1 MRQLKIAAVLIVA
14 IALQSALRAVWQ
26 PLAYVDLTLVLVV
39 HFALQRE
46 PLNALFVAAAAGL
59 TLDAL
64 GGGLLGAG
72 GFSKVLT
79 AYAVYFVAQRV
90 MLDTTLLRIPVLAGA
105 SLIDNVVYVGMHRLL
120 GQTPPMPF
128 VQSLSYKLI
137 ATTVVGTT
145 LLYLYDSYFSA
156 KARQRQ
162 QFTVRRRV
170 ARRGTGFLRRFHS
183 MRFAASASGSRRA
196 ARGPSR
202 PMQSSCRYFR
212 GCVRLD

>member
-1 MRQLKIAAVLIVA
+1 MAAVLIVA

-39 HFALQRE
+39 HVALQRE
-46 PLNALFVAAAAGL
+46 PLNALFVASAAGL

-72 GFSKVLT
+72 GFSMVLT
-79 AYAVYFVAQRV
+79 SYAVYFVAQRV

-105 SLIDNVVYVGMHRLL
+105 SLIDNLVYVGMHRLL

-128 VQSLSYKLI
+128 IQSLSYKLV
-137 ATTVVGTT
+137 ATTIAGTI
-145 LLYLYDSYFSA
+145 LLYIHDSYFSG
-156 KARQRQ
+156 KARQRR

-170 ARRGTGFLRRFHS
+170 VRGSTGGLRR
-183 MRFAASASGSRRA
+183 RSR
-196 ARGPSR
+196 
-202 PMQSSCRYFR
+202 
-212 GCVRLD
+212 

>member
-1 MRQLKIAAVLIVA
+1 MRQLTVAILLIVA

-26 PLAYVDLTLVLVV
+26 PLGFVDFALVLVV
-39 HFALQRE
+39 YFALQRE
-46 PLNALFVAAAAGL
+46 PLLALITAAAAGL
-59 TLDAL
+59 ALDLISGPPA
-64 GGGLLGAG
+64 LLGAG

-105 SLIDNVVYVGMHRLL
+105 SLIDNVIYVGMHRLL

-137 ATTVVGTT
+137 ATTVVGTA
-145 LLYLYDSYFSA
+145 LLHLYDSYFSA

-170 ARRGTGFLRRFHS
+170 ARRGASLRR
-183 MRFAASASGSRRA
+183 GRR
-196 ARGPSR
+196 
-202 PMQSSCRYFR
+202 M
-212 GCVRLD
+212 

>member
-72 GFSKVLT
+72 GFSKV
-79 AYAVYFVAQRV
+79 R
-90 MLDTTLLRIPVLAGA
+90 
-105 SLIDNVVYVGMHRLL
+105 SEE
-120 GQTPPMPF
+120 
-128 VQSLSYKLI
+128 
-137 ATTVVGTT
+137 
-145 LLYLYDSYFSA
+145 
-156 KARQRQ
+156 
-162 QFTVRRRV
+162 RRV
-170 ARRGTGFLRRFHS
+170 GKGCGTEGVEGWWTER
-183 MRFAASASGSRRA
+183 
-196 ARGPSR
+196 
-202 PMQSSCRYFR
+202 
-212 GCVRLD
+212 